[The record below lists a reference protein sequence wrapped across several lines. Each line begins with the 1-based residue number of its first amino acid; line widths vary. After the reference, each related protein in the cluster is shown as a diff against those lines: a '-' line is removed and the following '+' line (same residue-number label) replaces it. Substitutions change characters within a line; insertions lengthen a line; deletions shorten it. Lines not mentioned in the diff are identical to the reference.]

1 MRRSAVAMALLV
13 AAFLAGP
20 VAAEETQP
28 EGWAYELAG
37 YLMSPYCPGRTLS
50 DCPSPQAQDLRMWI
64 IVQEAAGRSRAE
76 VEEDLYARFGDVIRP
91 APKAEGFGLA
101 AYAIPVV
108 GFLAGGLLVAL
119 FLRRQTLRGDEPAA
133 APPAPAGALDPEL
146 ERLVDED
153 LAR

>member
-1 MRRSAVAMALLV
+1 MVLLGAALLV
-13 AAFLAGP
+13 SAAAAG
-20 VAAEETQP
+20 EEMQP

-64 IVQEAAGRSRAE
+64 IVQEAAGRSRPE
-76 VEEDLYARFGDVIRP
+76 VEEELYAQFGDVIRP
-91 APKAEGFGLA
+91 APKAKGFGLA
-101 AYAIPVV
+101 AYAIPVL
-108 GFLAGGLLVAL
+108 GFMAGGLLVVL
-119 FLRRQTLRGDEPAA
+119 FLRRQTSRGEEPAPP
-133 APPAPAGALDPEL
+133 PPAPAPDAEL